1 MPTTE
6 PIATRILRTTMELRM
21 LECELRSA
29 LELAGPSLPLP
40 GQLDPKIAA
49 EFHDALDRMRHTLWT
64 SAVAYA
70 TPTPDAAGS
79 AVIGYRL
86 SRVAEMLSMLRAS
99 GAPELAQLSG
109 SDSFIEQVQAVAA
122 LTLDKHLKK
131 TPVA

>member
-1 MPTTE
+1 MPITE
-6 PIATRILRTTMELRM
+6 HIATRILRTTMELRM

-40 GQLDPKIAA
+40 EKLDPKIAA

-64 SAVAYA
+64 TALAVAA
-70 TPTPDAAGS
+70 PTADAAGA

-86 SRVAEMLSMLRAS
+86 SRVAEMLSLLRAS
-99 GAPELAQLSG
+99 GAPEVAELSA
-109 SDSFIEQVQAVAA
+109 SASFIEQVQAVAA

-131 TPVA
+131 APAA